1 MSASSFFERHP
12 GKTLAVVVC
21 GSLLL
26 LDVLA
31 ANLYRFARGY
41 PFHEIWR
48 QRAKTVEMTYRIP
61 SDVYHHDLAPNV
73 EVKDAWWGHTRYAVA
88 TDSLGFRSQEPR
100 ETPLASAGRRI
111 VFIGDSFTEG
121 TGVEYAETFV
131 GRIAEAM
138 SVNGVEVLNAGVI
151 SYSPIIY
158 FKKIEH
164 LLGRGFELDELVV
177 FIDISDI
184 WDEVHYEISSGD
196 AVRRR
201 GAAEA
206 ADEEAAAGSSAGGS
220 HNWRDATKI
229 AVRRNTIAAY
239 WLMKLV
245 DDLWFDR
252 RNFQYDQEKSRWT
265 LDDEVFARYGAAGL
279 ENAGRNMGRLH
290 DLLAARDVA
299 MTIAV
304 YPWPDQILGR
314 DLESRQVTY
323 WRGWAEQRGVDFLNY
338 FPCFID
344 RSWQKRE
351 DGYESLRR
359 YFIRG
364 DMHWNEA
371 GHELIARELMAFYS
385 RAAASEPA
393 AFDMCG

>member
-1 MSASSFFERHP
+1 MSAPNFFERHP

-26 LDVLA
+26 LDVFSA
-31 ANLYRFARGY
+31 SLYRFARGY

-48 QRAKTVEMTYRIP
+48 QRAKAVEKTYRIP

-73 EVKDAWWGHTRYAVA
+73 DIEGARWGHTRYAVA
-88 TDSLGFRSQEPR
+88 TDSLGFRSKEPS
-100 ETPLASAGRRI
+100 ETPLASASHRV

-131 GRIAEAM
+131 GRIAGAWSE
-138 SVNGVEVLNAGVI
+138 NDVEVLNAGVI

-158 FKKIEH
+158 YKKIEH

-184 WDEVHYEISSGD
+184 YDEVRYEISLGD
-196 AVRRR
+196 AGQRR
-201 GAAEA
+201 GRPVAAEA
-206 ADEEAAAGSSAGGS
+206 RENVTAGRDAAAGDAGGS
-220 HNWRDATKI
+220 GNWRDATKI
-229 AVRRNTIAAY
+229 AIRKNTIAAY

-265 LDDEVFARYGAAGL
+265 LDDGVFARYGALGL
-279 ENAGRNMGRLH
+279 EESGRNMGRLH

-323 WRGWAEQRGVDFLNY
+323 WRQWAEPRGVDFLNY

-344 RSWQKRE
+344 PSWQERE
-351 DGYESLRR
+351 DGYETLRR
-359 YFIRG
+359 FFIRG

-371 GHELIARELMAFYS
+371 GHRLVADEVARSLG
-385 RAAASEPA
+385 P
-393 AFDMCG
+393 DQG